1 MPTTSRV
8 AVLHVG
14 GTIAMYP
21 ASDGLAPKDGV
32 VAQYLD
38 QLTTLMGKDL
48 PIAELHMLPPLKDS
62 ADMTPSDWVRIA
74 NAIVE
79 HGDEVDGF
87 VVIHGTDTMAYS
99 ASAVSFLL
107 TGLNKPVVFTGAQ
120 LPLGD
125 PRSDGRE
132 HLITSLLI
140 AGTLDIPEVCIY
152 FGDRLLRGNR
162 SQKVDSAAFI
172 AFDSGNLPPLARAG
186 VEVDLQHDLI
196 RAPQSG
202 KLQVR
207 TLQQHP
213 EVISLRV
220 YPGITPRLLA
230 QVMAAP
236 VQGVVLETYG
246 AGTFP
251 SANEALVAV
260 VAEAIERGVVVV
272 NTSSVRSG
280 RVRPGLYGTGA
291 ALARV
296 GVVSGQDMTPE
307 AALTKLYCLLAEGR
321 SPEET
326 RRVMGLDMAGELTS
340 NPEN

>member
-1 MPTTSRV
+1 MSSPPRV

-21 ASDGLAPKDGV
+21 ASDGLEPKDGV
-32 VAQYLD
+32 VGQYLE
-38 QLTTLMGKDL
+38 QLTSLMGDDL
-48 PIAELHMLPPLKDS
+48 PTAILHRLQPLKDS

-79 HGDEVDGF
+79 HGDDVDGF

-107 TGLNKPVVFTGAQ
+107 NGLTKPVVFTGAQ

-152 FGDRLLRGNR
+152 FGDRLFRGNR
-162 SQKVDSAAFI
+162 SQKVDSASFI

-186 VEVDLQHDLI
+186 VEVDIQHELI
-196 RAPQSG
+196 RSPQRG
-202 KLQVR
+202 GLRVR
-207 TLQQHP
+207 TLEQHP
-213 EVISLRV
+213 EVIALRI

-236 VQGVVLETYG
+236 VQGVVFETYG

-251 SANEALVAV
+251 SANEDLIAV
-260 VAEAIERGVVVV
+260 VADAIQRGVVVV
-272 NTSSVRSG
+272 NTSSVLAG

-296 GVVSGQDMTPE
+296 GVVSGEDMTPE
-307 AALTKLYCLLAEGR
+307 AALTKLYCLLAEGHT
-321 SPEET
+321 PEET
-326 RRVMGLDMAGELTS
+326 RKRMGWNMAGELTP
-340 NPEN
+340 NPQD